1 MLVTPS
7 HLIGDDLVVF
17 SEKAFASSHSI
28 VPVYVHRPASVV
40 EVNGGSYGSQ
50 LITTQVFDPTLYDWF
65 EQTLHNLDLFLELDF
80 VFTQHRSD
88 SIISIFL
95 DTEINIGG
103 SGLTLGL
110 AIPNHTSSHFH
121 LGSYSWEIILNTP
134 QFSDISFLKYAI
146 LHEFGHSLG
155 LEHPFDYSDSDGIGN
170 IFADPDG
177 SITVMS
183 YTEPLDGWPTA
194 YSYLDHAALA
204 SIWGL
209 ESDHSGR
216 WLFANSDGTQSSLS
230 TFDANLRL
238 ASNRPGELFLGLD
251 RPSLSL
257 DLVSLCASPYGI
269 WEIPLD
275 LLTPPSGY
283 TYSASR
289 LFYNSTHIVPSLD
302 FQLPYNQA
310 LSSLFSVPT
319 FDVDDLD
326 NDPLTNQF
334 VDIRSFVVPSSPQ
347 SLPIIRFEQSDFSG
361 LLTTPLNLSFDSLT
375 GHYSLEPL
383 RLDLFPARPF
393 FSLDVDSDGHYTAFG
408 DGLMIIRHMF
418 GNSFIGEDLIS
429 KAINPTSPLL
439 VEQGLSFIDAAA
451 HIRHH
456 IQTGIDSLALDVD
469 RDGVVTPFGDGLMIV
484 RYLLGS
490 SFSGDSLISKA
501 ISPDSS
507 FIDSLQDLSNSAPS
521 HALAE
526 MVAFNIDALMH

>member
-7 HLIGDDLVVF
+7 YLIGDDLVEF
-17 SEKAFASSHSI
+17 SEKAFAFSDLS
-28 VPVYVHRPASVV
+28 VPIYVHRPSSVV
-40 EVNGGSYGSQ
+40 EVDGGLYGSQ
-50 LITTQVFDPTLYDWF
+50 LINTLAFNPTLYEWF
-65 EQTLHNLDLFLELDF
+65 EQTIHNLDLFLELDF
-80 VFTQHRSD
+80 VFTQQRPE

-95 DTEINIGG
+95 DTEINIDGT
-103 SGLTLGL
+103 GLTLGL

-121 LGSYSWEIILNTP
+121 LGNYSWEIILNTP
-134 QFSDISFLKYAI
+134 QFSDTSFLKYAI

-170 IFADPDG
+170 IFSDPDG

-216 WLFANSDGTQSSLS
+216 WLFANPDGTQSSLS
-230 TFDANLRL
+230 TSDANLRL
-238 ASNRPGELFLGLD
+238 ASNRPGELFLGPD
-251 RPSLSL
+251 KPSLSL
-257 DLVSLCASPYGI
+257 DPVSLCASPYGT

-275 LLTPPSGY
+275 LFTSPAGY
-283 TYSASR
+283 TYSATR
-289 LFYNSTHIVPSLD
+289 LFYNSTHIVPSVD
-302 FQLPYNQA
+302 SPITSNQTP
-310 LSSLFSVPT
+310 SSLFSTPT
-319 FDVDDLD
+319 FDFDDLD

-334 VDIRSFVVPSSPQ
+334 VDIRSFAVPSSPQ

-361 LLTTPLNLSFDSLT
+361 LLTTPLNVSFDSLT

-383 RLDLFPARPF
+383 KLDLFPARPF
-393 FSLDVDSDGHYTAFG
+393 FSLDVDSDGHYTALG

-418 GNSFIGEDLIS
+418 GNRFIGEDLIS
-429 KAINPTSPLL
+429 KAINPTSSLL
-439 VEQGLSFIDAAA
+439 VEQGLSFTDAAA

-456 IQTGIDSLALDVD
+456 IQAGIDSLALDVD

-507 FIDSLQDLSNSAPS
+507 FIDSLHDFSNAAPS
-521 HALAE
+521 HSLAE
-526 MVAFNIDALMH
+526 MVALNIDALIH